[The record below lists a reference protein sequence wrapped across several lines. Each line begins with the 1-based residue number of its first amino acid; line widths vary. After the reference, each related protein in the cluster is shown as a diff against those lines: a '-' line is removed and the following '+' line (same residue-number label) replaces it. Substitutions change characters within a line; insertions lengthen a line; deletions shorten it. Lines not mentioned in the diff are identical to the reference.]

1 MGIQYVRKG
10 AADRRFAKQ
19 GSAVTFG
26 QQTYLGE
33 RASMGERSQFV
44 PLPTLVVVYSPNA
57 AGPVAANDGKR
68 GAAARQ
74 VGRGA

>member
-1 MGIQYVRKG
+1 
-10 AADRRFAKQ
+10 
-19 GSAVTFG
+19 
-26 QQTYLGE
+26 
-33 RASMGERSQFV
+33 MGERSQFV

-74 VGRGA
+74 VGPGA